1 MSIIDHHHGAIA
13 PVHLISDSLATD
25 GGYVAIGDMAR
36 ILDGRNH
43 RLIGGIAVMIHVQR
57 LGSDLPLR
65 ATGDADFG
73 IPLGLLQDDASL
85 VDLIE
90 AGGYRKEAG
99 NRWTRDVDDRRRAVI
114 DILIPGYT
122 SRFRSSHQVG
132 SVNSTEVPGL
142 SEALRRSPV
151 EVHAVMHLTD
161 GAQVEATVQIPDLI
175 AMLVLKARARSVRS
189 ETRDAED
196 LWRCIELVNADLG
209 MPAAAEDPDLIAV
222 LPILRAEL
230 GPGGTSLP
238 SITAGVAE
246 EEAQRRRTRL
256 LALLAEIGD
265 VRPE

>member
-1 MSIIDHHHGAIA
+1 MATNTTEAS
-13 PVHLISDSLATD
+13 HLVSESLATD

-43 RLIGGIAVMIHVQR
+43 RLIGGIAVMIHLKR
-57 LGSDLPLR
+57 LGSDLPIR

-73 IPLGLLQDDASL
+73 IPLGLLQDDALL

-90 AGGYRKEAG
+90 ATGYRKEAG
-99 NRWTRDVDDRRRAVI
+99 NRWARQVDDRRRAAI

-122 SRFRSSHQVG
+122 TRLRSAHRVG

-151 EVHAVMHLTD
+151 EVNAVMHLTD
-161 GAQVEATVQIPDLI
+161 GSQVEATVQIPDLI
-175 AMLVLKARARSVRS
+175 AMLVLKARVRSVRT

-196 LWRCIELVNADLG
+196 LWRCIELVNTEFGIDV
-209 MPAAAEDPDLIAV
+209 AAEDPDLVAV

-230 GPGGTSLP
+230 GPGGASLP
-238 SITAGVAE
+238 AITAGVAE
-246 EEAQRRRTRL
+246 GEAQRRRTRL
-256 LALLAEIGD
+256 LALLAAIDDLRHE
-265 VRPE
+265 